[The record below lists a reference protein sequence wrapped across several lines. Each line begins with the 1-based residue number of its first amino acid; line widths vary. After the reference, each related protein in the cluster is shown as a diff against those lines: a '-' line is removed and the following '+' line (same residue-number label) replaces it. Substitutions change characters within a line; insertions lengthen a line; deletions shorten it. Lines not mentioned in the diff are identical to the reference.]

1 MKTILIIEDE
11 AIIRLGLI
19 RLLQSNQFE
28 AISASNANQGI
39 QLAIESRP
47 DLIICNINI
56 PDRNGYQI
64 LEELRTNPNTATIPF
79 LFLTAQTLEPDV
91 LENSKMELMRYLTK
105 PYNSEELLQ
114 VITQIIGSL
123 E

>member
-1 MKTILIIEDE
+1 MKRILIIEDE

-28 AISASNANQGI
+28 AIGASNANQGI
-39 QLAIESRP
+39 QLAIETRP

-64 LEELRTNPNTATIPF
+64 LEELRNTPNTATIPF

-91 LENSKMELMRYLTK
+91 LKNSKMELMRYLTK

-114 VITQIIGSL
+114 VITQIIGCL